1 MALEAKVSLLNQI
14 EARIGSIVSYDS
26 MPKIMSAISD
36 VLEGFSL
43 AELAGHQEEADDLLQ
58 YYLDA
63 LKVQGRSQ
71 KTIDRYAYVIGRVM
85 ESVKV
90 PTRQVTVYHLRAY
103 LSSEQKRGIQDST
116 LEGTREVISA
126 YFNWLHREGLIDKN
140 PTANLGAIKRPKKQ
154 KQIYSEVEKEKMDR
168 CDLCIRDRA
177 IIYFLRSTGCRI
189 SEALELD
196 RDQVD
201 LANRCVVVHGKGN
214 KERRV
219 YFDDLTEML
228 LREYLADRHDDEPAL
243 FVSLKTGARLKPGG
257 VRAMLN
263 KVAEKAGIEHI
274 HPHKFRRTLATNLA
288 RRGMPI
294 QEVASLLG
302 HDKLDTTMQYVVLDE
317 RDKEYS
323 YRRYAG

>member
-36 VLEGFSL
+36 VLQVFSL
-43 AELAGHQEEADDLLQ
+43 AELAGRQEEADDLLQ

-257 VRAMLN
+257 VRFMLN
-263 KVAEKAGIEHI
+263 RVAEKAGIEHV
-274 HPHKFRRTLATNLA
+274 HPHKFQRTLATNLA

-302 HDKLDTTMQYVVLDE
+302 HDKLDTTMQYVILDE

>member
-36 VLEGFSL
+36 VLQGFSL
-43 AELAGHQEEADDLLQ
+43 AELAGHQDEADDLLQ

-189 SEALELD
+189 SEAMEID

-201 LANRCVVVHGKGN
+201 LASRCVVVHGKGN

>member
-1 MALEAKVSLLNQI
+1 METADDQGVGSGRKVGQ
-14 EARIGSIVSYDS
+14 VVV
-26 MPKIMSAISD
+26 D
-36 VLEGFSL
+36 VDRPG
-43 AELAGHQEEADDLLQ
+43 LAGHQAEEVVTVEGRTHRLAVRSQPLQ
-58 YYLDA
+58 AGEEGDA
-63 LKVQGRSQ
+63 LVL
-71 KTIDRYAYVIGRVM
+71 V
-85 ESVKV
+85 
-90 PTRQVTVYHLRAY
+90 
-103 LSSEQKRGIQDST
+103 
-116 LEGTREVISA
+116 
-126 YFNWLHREGLIDKN
+126 
-140 PTANLGAIKRPKKQ
+140 
-154 KQIYSEVEKEKMDR
+154 
-168 CDLCIRDRA
+168 
-177 IIYFLRSTGCRI
+177 
-189 SEALELD
+189 LELD

-263 KVAEKAGIEHI
+263 KVAEKAGIEHV
-274 HPHKFRRTLATNLA
+274 HPHKFQRTLATNLA